1 MIIRELFESVTAI
14 WARKGAKNVRKYRCT
29 SGSRKGRIV
38 AKPSTCT
45 APKKVSSSISIKKNK
60 RSRAGAI
67 KVKTS
72 RTRRANPASK
82 RLRHLN
88 KRRRK

>member
-1 MIIRELFESVTAI
+1 MILRELFENVTAI

-38 AKPSTCT
+38 AKPTTCH
-45 APKKVSSSISIKKNK
+45 APKRVSSSVSIKKNK

-67 KVKTS
+67 KVKTR
-72 RTRRANPASK
+72 RTRTQNAASR
-82 RLRHLN
+82 RLKSLN
-88 KRRRK
+88 KRRR